1 MVHVVRTLPAKY
13 MLRSFG
19 QHTLE
24 AHTGCDG
31 TYLIVVDKRTVA
43 QHLGGMAE
51 EFLHLLHLP
60 LGLTHEAV
68 GIHQ

>member
-1 MVHVVRTLPAKY
+1 MLGTLYHHA
-13 MLRSFG
+13 
-19 QHTLE
+19 LE